1 MNDLV
6 YSLNGGLVTD
16 QNKISTISKVDINS
30 IQKLIRNYKQD
41 LECFGELGFELQK
54 IAKTNKKIYFL
65 NEQQATLLL
74 TYMKNSESVR
84 NAKKVL
90 VFAFYQMKEKLRSLE
105 QEQEKARFK
114 SLSDENQRLNSL
126 NHHQKIGYKSQL
138 KQQKEKYENKIK
150 ALKYDLENKKELS
163 FKRKLSQKEL
173 LELRKILAKDY
184 NIVCFKEW
192 EMSLFAEKIGK
203 NSVFEVVLNKLEKEL
218 NYWKN
223 YEKYE
228 EKWKKNIKELKMK
241 LVDKLKKA
249 YDYKKELY
257 KAEKGSSSK
266 EYHIENAEIF
276 QDFIELELLQCE
288 DIERRYFL
296 MQIYRYG
303 YQNIRSLNS
312 KLAFKA
318 KLDNDD
324 INFIKILKE
333 ANILHALNEIYTT
346 KEVKKIAKD

>member
-30 IQKLIRNYKQD
+30 IQRLIRNYKQD

-54 IAKTNKKIYFL
+54 IAKTNKKIYYL

-114 SLSDENQRLNSL
+114 TLSDENLRLNSL

-138 KQQKEKYENKIK
+138 AQQKEKYENKIK
-150 ALKYDLENKKELS
+150 ALQYDLEKKKELS
-163 FKRKLSQKEL
+163 FKRKLSKEEL
-173 LELRKILAKDY
+173 LELRKILARDY
-184 NIVCFKEW
+184 GMICIKEW
-192 EMSLFAEKIGK
+192 EFEFLAEKIALESTK
-203 NSVFEVVLNKLEKEL
+203 MTTWDAVVKKLKQSL
-218 NYWKN
+218 DYWQN

-228 EKWKKNIKELKMK
+228 EKW
-241 LVDKLKKA
+241 
-249 YDYKKELY
+249 
-257 KAEKGSSSK
+257 
-266 EYHIENAEIF
+266 
-276 QDFIELELLQCE
+276 
-288 DIERRYFL
+288 R
-296 MQIYRYG
+296 
-303 YQNIRSLNS
+303 
-312 KLAFKA
+312 
-318 KLDNDD
+318 
-324 INFIKILKE
+324 KILRS
-333 ANILHALNEIYTT
+333 
-346 KEVKKIAKD
+346 